1 MRKLLI
7 RKLHL
12 AQKWRR
18 GGRGELPS
26 PKEFGLA
33 IDDCIRLL
41 RSLSDE
47 QFNEFIMKKT
57 TAPVPITKELLVR
70 NGYEEES
77 FGEYYDFSKEVD
89 GYWLTFQSDMSNTPK
104 RNWYLQVDN
113 NRRESVAGCDVQYI
127 HQAQQLM
134 EIFDV
139 KLEFE
144 L

>member
-1 MRKLLI
+1 MRKTLI

-18 GGRGELPS
+18 GGNGEMPS

-41 RSLSDE
+41 RRLSDE
-47 QFNEFIMKKT
+47 QFNELFMKKT
-57 TAPVPITKELLVR
+57 TTPVPITKELLIK
-70 NGYEEES
+70 NGYIGKS
-77 FGEYYDFSKEVD
+77 FNEYYDYSKEVD
-89 GYWLTFQSDMSNTPK
+89 GYLLTFKYLMSNTPE
-104 RNWYLQVDN
+104 RDWYLHVDDSD
-113 NRRESVAGCDVQYI
+113 RCTVAGCDVQYI